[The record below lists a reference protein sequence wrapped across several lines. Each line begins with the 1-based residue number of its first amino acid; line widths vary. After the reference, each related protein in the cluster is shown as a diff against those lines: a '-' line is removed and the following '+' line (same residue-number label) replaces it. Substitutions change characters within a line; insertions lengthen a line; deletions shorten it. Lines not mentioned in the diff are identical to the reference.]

1 MTESAWKS
9 VIQLVERLG
18 LPVVLV
24 AVFVY
29 ALWLRTSA
37 FLAAQHEYL
46 VTERISCEQQIELLK
61 EIRDALRKD
70 R

>member
-1 MTESAWKS
+1 MTETAWKS
-9 VIQLVERLG
+9 LIPLVERLG
-18 LPVVLV
+18 LPIILV
-24 AVFVY
+24 GVFIW

-37 FLAAQHEYL
+37 FLEAQHEYL
-46 VTERISCEQQIELLK
+46 TTERISCEQQIELLK